1 MRRPVDL
8 AVISDVHL
16 GTYGCHAEELI
27 RYLKSIEPKVLV
39 LNGDIMDCWQF
50 RKGYFPASHLEV
62 IRQFT
67 RFAAKGTPVFY
78 LTGNHDDLFRRF
90 TDLALGNFHLRDQLV
105 LTVGGEKV
113 LFFHGDIFDA
123 SIRHARWLAKL
134 GGRGYDW
141 LIRLNRLI
149 NAVLLRMGR
158 PRVSFSHKIKK
169 SVKKAVKFVS
179 DFEQGAAELGIA
191 QGCSTVVCGHIHQ
204 PAMRQLQ
211 GSKKGGS
218 IRYLNSGDWVE
229 HLSALEYHSGDWHLW
244 HYEQQMPEIFSNAG
258 NTPLEPLQEGNTL
271 GWKAAA
277 EPWVAQEMAR
287 ETAFN
292 HLDQLASLQLLLER
306 ERRALKGKLPPSFM
320 D

>member
-1 MRRPVDL
+1 MRRAVDVV
-8 AVISDVHL
+8 VISDVHL
-16 GTYGCHAEELI
+16 GTYGCHADELI
-27 RYLKSIEPKVLV
+27 HYLKSIEPKVLV
-39 LNGDIMDCWQF
+39 LNGDIIDCWQF

-134 GGRGYDW
+134 GGRSYDW

-149 NAVLLRMGR
+149 NAVLLRLGR

-169 SVKKAVKFVS
+169 SVKNAVKFVS

-204 PAMRQLQ
+204 PAMRQVP

-244 HYEQQMPEIFSNAG
+244 FYEQQMAEASRSKVTGQGELTQDRDDSILSPS
-258 NTPLEPLQEGNTL
+258 LEPVES
-271 GWKAAA
+271 
-277 EPWVAQEMAR
+277 QEMAR
-287 ETAFN
+287 EMAFS

-306 ERRALKGKLPPSFM
+306 EKRALKGKLPSSFM

>member
-1 MRRPVDL
+1 MRRAVDV

-16 GTYGCHAEELI
+16 GTYGCHAEELV
-27 RYLKSIEPKVLV
+27 RYLKSIDPKVLV

-105 LTVGGEKV
+105 LTIGGEKV

-141 LIRLNRLI
+141 LIRLNRVI
-149 NAVLLRMGR
+149 NTVLLRMGR

-169 SVKKAVKFVS
+169 SVKKAVKFVN

-191 QGCSTVVCGHIHQ
+191 QGCSTVICGHIHQ
-204 PAMRQLQ
+204 PSMRQVR
-211 GSKKGGS
+211 GAKKGGS

-229 HLSALEYHSGDWHLW
+229 HLSALEYHSGGWQLW
-244 HYEQQMPEIFSNAG
+244 FYEEHMPELAPAKKAESADEDLNA
-258 NTPLEPLQEGNTL
+258 EESAERRVLQPAEGQEL
-271 GWKAAA
+271 AR
-277 EPWVAQEMAR
+277 EMA
-287 ETAFN
+287 FS

-306 ERRALKGKLPPSFM
+306 EKRALQGKLPPSFL

>member
-1 MRRPVDL
+1 MRRAVDV

-16 GTYGCHAEELI
+16 GTYGCHADELV
-27 RYLKSIEPKVLV
+27 RYLKSIDPKVLV

-105 LTVGGEKV
+105 LTIGAEKV

-141 LIRLNRLI
+141 LIRLNRVI
-149 NAVLLRMGR
+149 NTVLLRMGR

-169 SVKKAVKFVS
+169 SVKKAVKFVN

-204 PAMRQLQ
+204 PSMRQVE
-211 GSKKGGS
+211 GTRKGGS

-229 HLSALEYHSGDWHLW
+229 HLSALEYHSGGWHLW
-244 HYEQQMPEIFSNAG
+244 FYEEQMPELSRVKETERPDEMPFGDEHAARKV
-258 NTPLEPLQEGNTL
+258 LQPVEGQEL
-271 GWKAAA
+271 AR
-277 EPWVAQEMAR
+277 EMA
-287 ETAFN
+287 FS

-306 ERRALKGKLPPSFM
+306 EKRALKGKLPPSFLE
-320 D
+320 

>member
-123 SIRHARWLAKL
+123 SIHHARWLAKL
-134 GGRGYDW
+134 GGRSYDW

-149 NAVLLRMGR
+149 NAILLRMGR

-179 DFEQGAAELGIA
+179 DFEQGATELGIA

-204 PAMRQLQ
+204 PAMRQVQ
-211 GSKKGGS
+211 GSKRGES

-244 HYEQQMPEIFSNAG
+244 FYEEQMPEASKSAVNGKGALSQDVDDFLAG
-258 NTPLEPLQEGNTL
+258 SGVEPSKVQGL
-271 GWKAAA
+271 
-277 EPWVAQEMAR
+277 AR
-287 ETAFN
+287 ETAFS

-306 ERRALKGKLPPSFM
+306 EKRALEGKLPPSFM